1 MEFRVVGVDL
11 AGLPTRIT
19 GLCYLDSRLIC
30 ELAKAKEDYEI
41 FSFIFEKS
49 PEVIAIDAPLS
60 LPRNGMFRVCEREVM
75 KLGVRP
81 LSPLLRSMR
90 TLTERAMRL
99 RRILE
104 ERRYRV
110 IEVFPTGAR
119 KLLNLPSKKMGRR
132 ALREALAAH
141 GLKNIPED
149 VDQHL
154 LDAVICALI
163 GLYYLRGEYLEVGD
177 PEEGVIILPKPR
189 KLDTSSK

>member
-1 MEFRVVGVDL
+1 MGFRVVGVDL
-11 AGLPTRIT
+11 AGLPTRVT
-19 GLCYLDSRLIC
+19 GLCYLDSRLVC
-30 ELAKAKEDYEI
+30 ELARARGDEEI
-41 FSFIFEKS
+41 FSFIFERC

-60 LPRNGMFRVCEREVM
+60 FPRDGMFRVCEREVM
-75 KLGVRP
+75 RLGARP
-81 LSPLLRSMR
+81 LSPLLKSMKA
-90 TLTERAMRL
+90 LTERAMRL
-99 RRILE
+99 RRVLE
-104 ERRYRV
+104 REGYKV

-119 KLLNLPSKKMGRR
+119 KFLNLPSKKMGRR
-132 ALREALAAH
+132 VLREALAAQ

-189 KLDTSSK
+189 NLDTLSK